1 MGKYYYVSPRNI
13 FARTAEEAEM
23 SADVLATE
31 KAYLKEHQEE
41 LAEKYRDRQ
50 YLVIRGETVLGAY
63 ETYEQGVDEAVEN
76 FGKGPFLVRSVYHP
90 EDPEPISIPALS
102 LGILFG
108 DNP

>member
-1 MGKYYYVSPRNI
+1 MGKYYYVFPRNI
-13 FARTAEEAEM
+13 FARIAEEAEM
-23 SADVLATE
+23 STDVLATE

-63 ETYEQGVDEAVEN
+63 ETYDQGVDEAVEN

>member
-1 MGKYYYVSPRNI
+1 MGKYYYVLPRNI
-13 FARTAEEAEM
+13 FTRIAEEAEM
-23 SADVLATE
+23 SIDVLETE

-41 LAEKYRDRQ
+41 LIAKYRECP
-50 YLVIRGETVLGAY
+50 YLVLRGETVLGAY

-90 EDPEPISIPALS
+90 EDPEPISIPALT